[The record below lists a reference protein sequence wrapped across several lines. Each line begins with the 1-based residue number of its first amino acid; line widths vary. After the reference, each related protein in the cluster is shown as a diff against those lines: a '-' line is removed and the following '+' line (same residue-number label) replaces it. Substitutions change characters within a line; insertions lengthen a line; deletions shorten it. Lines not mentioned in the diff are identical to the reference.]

1 MAGSNSRAAVGSR
14 FVPFCSFQ
22 PFGIVWCLI
31 AYSHSAYMPKTAD
44 SPAPASFLPLKPVEF
59 LILMTVADSERHG
72 YGIMLDIAERTGGA
86 VRLEAG
92 GLYRSIRRLLAD
104 RLVAESGK
112 RPAADE
118 DDERRRYYALTPLGR
133 RVVAAEALRLR
144 ALVRDAEAIR
154 LIDPEPA

>member
-1 MAGSNSRAAVGSR
+1 
-14 FVPFCSFQ
+14 
-22 PFGIVWCLI
+22 
-31 AYSHSAYMPKTAD
+31 MPKTAQ
-44 SPAPASFLPLKPVEF
+44 SPAPESFLPVKPVEF
-59 LILMTVADSERHG
+59 LILMTVADGERHG

-104 RLVAESGK
+104 KLVAESAK

-118 DDERRRYYALTPLGR
+118 DDERRRYYTLTPLGR

>member
-1 MAGSNSRAAVGSR
+1 
-14 FVPFCSFQ
+14 
-22 PFGIVWCLI
+22 
-31 AYSHSAYMPKTAD
+31 
-44 SPAPASFLPLKPVEF
+44 
-59 LILMTVADSERHG
+59 
-72 YGIMLDIAERTGGA
+72 

-104 RLVAESGK
+104 KLVAESAN
-112 RPAADE
+112 RPSADE

>member
-1 MAGSNSRAAVGSR
+1 
-14 FVPFCSFQ
+14 
-22 PFGIVWCLI
+22 
-31 AYSHSAYMPKTAD
+31 MPKTAD
-44 SPAPASFLPLKPVEF
+44 SPAPESFLPLKPVEF
-59 LILMTVADSERHG
+59 LILMTVADGERHG
-72 YGIMLDIAERTGGA
+72 YGIMLDIAERTAGA

-104 RLVAESGK
+104 KLVAESAK
-112 RPAADE
+112 RPAAIE

>member
-1 MAGSNSRAAVGSR
+1 
-14 FVPFCSFQ
+14 
-22 PFGIVWCLI
+22 
-31 AYSHSAYMPKTAD
+31 MPKTPD
-44 SPAPASFLPLKPVEF
+44 SPAPESFLPVKPVEF
-59 LILMTVADSERHG
+59 LILMTVADGERHG
-72 YGIMLDIAERTGGA
+72 YGIMLDIAERTDGA

-104 RLVAESGK
+104 KLVAESAK

-118 DDERRRYYALTPLGR
+118 DDERRRYYTLTPLGR

>member
-1 MAGSNSRAAVGSR
+1 
-14 FVPFCSFQ
+14 
-22 PFGIVWCLI
+22 
-31 AYSHSAYMPKTAD
+31 MPKTPD
-44 SPAPASFLPLKPVEF
+44 SPAPESFLPLKPVEF
-59 LILMTVADSERHG
+59 LILMTVADGERHG
-72 YGIMLDIAERTGGA
+72 YRIMLDIAERTGGA

-104 RLVAESGK
+104 KLVAESAN
-112 RPAADE
+112 RPSADE
-118 DDERRRYYALTPLGR
+118 DDERRRYYVLTPLGR

>member
-1 MAGSNSRAAVGSR
+1 
-14 FVPFCSFQ
+14 
-22 PFGIVWCLI
+22 
-31 AYSHSAYMPKTAD
+31 MPKTLD
-44 SPAPASFLPLKPVEF
+44 SPSPESFLPLKPVEF
-59 LILMTVADSERHG
+59 LILMTVADGERHG
-72 YGIMLDIAERTGGA
+72 YGIMLAIAERTSGA

-104 RLVAESGK
+104 KLVAESAN
-112 RPAADE
+112 RPAANE

-144 ALVRDAEAIR
+144 ALVRSAEEIR

>member
-1 MAGSNSRAAVGSR
+1 
-14 FVPFCSFQ
+14 
-22 PFGIVWCLI
+22 
-31 AYSHSAYMPKTAD
+31 MPKTPET
-44 SPAPASFLPLKPVEF
+44 PAPQSFLPLKPVEF
-59 LILMTVADSERHG
+59 LILMTVADGERHG
-72 YGIMLDIAERTGGA
+72 YGIMLDIAERTAGT

-104 RLVAESGK
+104 TLIAESAK

-118 DDERRRYYALTPLGR
+118 DDERRRYYTLTPLGR

>member
-1 MAGSNSRAAVGSR
+1 
-14 FVPFCSFQ
+14 
-22 PFGIVWCLI
+22 
-31 AYSHSAYMPKTAD
+31 
-44 SPAPASFLPLKPVEF
+44 
-59 LILMTVADSERHG
+59 
-72 YGIMLDIAERTGGA
+72 MLDIAERTGGT

-104 RLVAESGK
+104 KLVAESAN
-112 RPAADE
+112 RPSADE

>member
-1 MAGSNSRAAVGSR
+1 
-14 FVPFCSFQ
+14 
-22 PFGIVWCLI
+22 
-31 AYSHSAYMPKTAD
+31 MPKTPD
-44 SPAPASFLPLKPVEF
+44 SPAPESFLPLKPVEF
-59 LILMTVADSERHG
+59 LILMTVADAERHG
-72 YGIMLDIAERTGGA
+72 YGIMLDIAERTGGT

-92 GLYRSIRRLLAD
+92 GLYRSIRHLLAD
-104 RLVAESGK
+104 KLVAESAN
-112 RPAADE
+112 RPSADE

>member
-1 MAGSNSRAAVGSR
+1 
-14 FVPFCSFQ
+14 
-22 PFGIVWCLI
+22 
-31 AYSHSAYMPKTAD
+31 MPKTPD
-44 SPAPASFLPLKPVEF
+44 SPTPESFLPLKPVEF
-59 LILMTVADSERHG
+59 LILMTVADGERHG

-104 RLVAESGK
+104 ALVAESAR
-112 RPAADE
+112 RPAAGE

>member
-1 MAGSNSRAAVGSR
+1 
-14 FVPFCSFQ
+14 
-22 PFGIVWCLI
+22 
-31 AYSHSAYMPKTAD
+31 MPKTPD
-44 SPAPASFLPLKPVEF
+44 SPAPESFLPLKPVEF
-59 LILMTVADSERHG
+59 LILMTVADAERHG
-72 YGIMLDIAERTGGA
+72 YGIMLDIAERTGGT

-104 RLVAESGK
+104 KLVAESAN
-112 RPAADE
+112 RPSADE